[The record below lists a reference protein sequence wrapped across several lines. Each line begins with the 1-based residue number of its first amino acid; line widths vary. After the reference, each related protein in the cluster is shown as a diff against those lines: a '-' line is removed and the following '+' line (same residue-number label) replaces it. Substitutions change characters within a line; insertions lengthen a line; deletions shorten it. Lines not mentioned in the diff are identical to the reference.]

1 MINIFSIRFRIAAW
15 YFLSAAPILVLLAVG
30 SWFAMRASMYQ
41 GIDEELFRRTL
52 GVEQFFQTRG
62 DNAIPELQRELT
74 NGPELPLGGGLFQVF
89 DAKGQLLFES
99 PAITRHNAT
108 NPTLHSPGEK
118 PIYRDSA
125 LNGPRVRLGARCTT
139 INGKVLTIQVA
150 EPLRSFDE
158 SLTDFAHVLYVSIPI
173 LLLAIAAA
181 GFWLSGRAMAPV
193 EQINREARAIGAD
206 NLTARLSVPKP
217 RDELRTLSETLNAML
232 ERIEISVNR
241 LTQFTADASHELRSP
256 LTLIQTAAEYTLR
269 RERSREE
276 LEQAMRKILHE
287 TNRTAAL
294 IDRLLALARA
304 DSDKN
309 RLSSRPIDLTALL
322 KDIADNA
329 APLVRKKH
337 IRFSAEFGSKPV
349 QVSGDDSAL
358 RELFLILIDNA
369 VKYTPTKGSIFLR
382 LSADVKDAV
391 IEVAD
396 TGVGIAEED
405 IPHIFDRFWRADKV
419 RSREMGGTGLG
430 LSIAKWI
437 VNQSGGVIT
446 VASELGA
453 GSNFSVRLP
462 LLNEASLRSE

>member
-15 YFLSAAPILVLLAVG
+15 YFCSAAPILVVLAVG

-52 GVEQFFQTRG
+52 GVEQFFKTRG

-89 DAKGQLLFES
+89 DGEGRLLFES
-99 PAITRHNAT
+99 PAIARHAASS
-108 NPTLHSPGEK
+108 PARQSPGEK
-118 PIYRDSA
+118 PIYRNSA
-125 LNGPRVRLGARCTT
+125 PSGPRVRLGARCTT

-158 SLTDFAHVLYVSIPI
+158 SLTDFAHLLYAAIPI

-193 EQINREARAIGAD
+193 EQINREARAIGAN

-232 ERIEISVNR
+232 ERIESSVNR

-276 LEQAMRKILHE
+276 LEQAMRKILRE
-287 TNRTAAL
+287 TIRTAAL

-304 DSDKN
+304 DSDNN
-309 RLSSRPIDLTALL
+309 RLASRPVDLDALL
-322 KDIADNA
+322 SDIADSTM
-329 APLVRKKH
+329 PITRKKQ
-337 IRFSAEFGSKPV
+337 IKFSARLGNSSV

-369 VKYTPTKGSIFLR
+369 VKYTPAKGSILLR
-382 LSADVKDAV
+382 LSTDLKDAV
-391 IEVAD
+391 VEIAD

-462 LLNEASLRSE
+462 LMREASQQSE

>member
-1 MINIFSIRFRIAAW
+1 
-15 YFLSAAPILVLLAVG
+15 
-30 SWFAMRASMYQ
+30 
-41 GIDEELFRRTL
+41 
-52 GVEQFFQTRG
+52 
-62 DNAIPELQRELT
+62 
-74 NGPELPLGGGLFQVF
+74 
-89 DAKGQLLFES
+89 
-99 PAITRHNAT
+99 
-108 NPTLHSPGEK
+108 
-118 PIYRDSA
+118 
-125 LNGPRVRLGARCTT
+125 
-139 INGKVLTIQVA
+139 
-150 EPLRSFDE
+150 
-158 SLTDFAHVLYVSIPI
+158 
-173 LLLAIAAA
+173 
-181 GFWLSGRAMAPV
+181 
-193 EQINREARAIGAD
+193 
-206 NLTARLSVPKP
+206 
-217 RDELRTLSETLNAML
+217 ML